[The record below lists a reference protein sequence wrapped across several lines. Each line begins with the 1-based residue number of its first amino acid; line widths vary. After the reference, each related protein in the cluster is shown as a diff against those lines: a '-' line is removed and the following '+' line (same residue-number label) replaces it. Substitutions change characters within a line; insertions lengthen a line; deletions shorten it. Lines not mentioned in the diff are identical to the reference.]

1 MTKYGFYYDA
11 DNCIG
16 CHTCQ
21 VACKDTNRLKVGEN
35 YRSVSTYCGGS
46 GWDLFLYHTSISCNH
61 CDEPACAAV
70 CPNGA
75 IVKRED
81 GLVVVD
87 KAACKGCGTCV
98 PACPYGS
105 IVMIADEGF
114 VDKCDGCMTL
124 REQGELPACVA
135 SCPQR
140 VLEFGDIEELR
151 AKHAD
156 EELVCEVAAS
166 PKAATKPNLLI
177 NAKPCMFE
185 EDFEPYVI

>member
-1 MTKYGFYYDA
+1 MTKYGFYHDA
-11 DNCIG
+11 ENCIG

-35 YRSVSTYCGGS
+35 YRNVKTYCGGQ
-46 GWDLFLYHTSISCNH
+46 GWDLFLYHTSVSCAH
-61 CDEPACAAV
+61 CDEPACAAA

-75 IVKRED
+75 VVKRED

-87 KAACKGCGTCV
+87 KAKCRGCGTCI

-105 IVMIADEGF
+105 IAMIADEGF
-114 VDKCDGCMTL
+114 VDKCDGCIEL
-124 REQGELPACVA
+124 RSQGELPACMA

-140 VLEFGDIEELR
+140 AIEFGDIDELK
-151 AKHAD
+151 AAHAD
-156 EELVCEVAAS
+156 EELVCEVAAL

-177 NAKPCMFE
+177 HAKPCMLD
-185 EDFEPYVI
+185 EDFEPYKI